1 MQLLLKRQF
10 SSVLGL
16 ESTLIAERYGGVLPQ
31 NGLQVLLVRK
41 NHWILL
47 STMNCPQGSIKVYD
61 SAFDNQPPSVL
72 KAITKAFVAPEQ
84 IVQISVMNTE
94 MQCGPNDCGVYVSA
108 MMTSIAY
115 GEDPCY
121 LSYNPKTM
129 RRHLAQCFEMQ
140 ELTPFQS
147 SPRVVSKVQ
156 RSLHNI
162 GKS

>member
-1 MQLLLKRQF
+1 MIWKRQF

-16 ESTLIAERYGGVLPQ
+16 KSTLIAERYGGVLPQ
-31 NGLQVLLVRK
+31 NGLQILLVHK

-47 STMNCPQGSIKVYD
+47 STMDCPQGSIKVYG

-72 KAITKAFVAPEQ
+72 KAMTKAFVAPEQ

-129 RRHLAQCFEMQ
+129 RRHLAQCFEIQ
-140 ELTPFQS
+140 ELTPFQVITS
-147 SPRVVSKVQ
+147 SSQ
-156 RSLHNI
+156 
-162 GKS
+162 

>member
-1 MQLLLKRQF
+1 
-10 SSVLGL
+10 
-16 ESTLIAERYGGVLPQ
+16 
-31 NGLQVLLVRK
+31 
-41 NHWILL
+41 
-47 STMNCPQGSIKVYD
+47 MNCPQGSIKVYD
-61 SAFDNQPPSVL
+61 LAFDNQPPSVL

-84 IVQISVMNTE
+84 IVQISVMNME
-94 MQCGPNDCGVYVSA
+94 MQCGLNDCGVYVSA
-108 MMTSIAY
+108 MMTSVAY

-140 ELTPFQS
+140 ELTPFQP

>member
-1 MQLLLKRQF
+1 ML
-10 SSVLGL
+10 
-16 ESTLIAERYGGVLPQ
+16 TQ

-47 STMNCPQGSIKVYD
+47 STMDCPQGSIKVYD

-72 KAITKAFVAPEQ
+72 KVITKAFVAPEQ

-94 MQCGPNDCGVYVSA
+94 IQRGPNDCGVYVSA

-121 LSYNPKTM
+121 LTP
-129 RRHLAQCFEMQ
+129 RQCNVTF
-140 ELTPFQS
+140 
-147 SPRVVSKVQ
+147 
-156 RSLHNI
+156 HNVL
-162 GKS
+162 KCKN